1 MTLIA
6 GTRLGPYEIRAPIG
20 AGGMGE
26 VWRATDTRLGRDV
39 AIKVLPEEFFEDED
53 RRARFEREAK
63 SLAAL
68 NHPGIAAIYSF
79 EEIPGASPSSSRHL
93 LVMEFVAGEGL
104 DVRIAS
110 GPLPL
115 EETLSFAGQIA
126 EALEAAHEKGI
137 VHRDL
142 KPANVKVTEEG
153 KVKLL
158 DFGLAK
164 IFEAEGDSTKGGSG
178 RGLTESPTL
187 TARATAAGIILGT
200 AAYMSPEQARGK
212 SIDKRTDVWAFGCVL
227 FEMLT
232 GKRAFEGE
240 TVSDTLAAIL
250 RGDPDFSLLPDG
262 TPPRVVTLLRRT
274 LQKDSRQR
282 LRDIGDARIALDEEL
297 AVGRSAASG
306 GGTAGNGARHVSF
319 EEGRAVPGPTA
330 GRSAQA
336 IRERES
342 RRSLRLAWTVAA
354 GLAAVAAVTGG
365 LALRARAP
373 RAAAPSLGLVRFDVP
388 MPEKT
393 TLGLSLAVSPDGR
406 QIAFTGF
413 ASDEAGGIWIR
424 ALSESTSR
432 PVRGA
437 ENGKFP
443 FWSPD
448 GRSLGFFAGG
458 KLAVVEVATG
468 IIQTLCDAPA
478 GRGGAW
484 GADDVILFAPSTRE
498 PLYRIPARGGT
509 PAPATKLSEELK
521 QTSHRWPFF
530 LPDGKR
536 FLYVSMAAS
545 DEGRGVFLS
554 GPGAST
560 PRRLT
565 GGVGRAEWVAPGGL
579 LTARNSRL
587 VLMPMDLGSERPAGS
602 PIVVAE
608 GLDNVGSAGPTA
620 YSPFSSSGGGVL
632 AYHEY
637 DEAAGRLVFRDR
649 SGRVLDRTLPPGAFS
664 EFYASPDGNRIVA
677 GAAGGAGENNV
688 WMLDLA
694 RNTVSRLTFGKWEDA
709 SPVFSPDGER
719 IAYGSERSGKS
730 DVYVRASSG
739 VGSEE
744 LVWKSDEP
752 KWPDDWTKD
761 GKALLVETQNPKSRV
776 DLWLLPLG
784 GDRKPVP
791 LLNSPVNE
799 AHSALSPDGRFF
811 SYTSDETGRPEIY
824 VQSFPPGSGKWQV
837 SSGGGDQ
844 ALWRRDGKEIFYLA
858 ADGRLMAV
866 AVSTSPAFTA
876 GTPQALFDAGTGE
889 ATPTGTRNFYLPT
902 PDGSKFLVLMY
913 GRAAKM
919 NSVHVVLNWTAGLT
933 GK

>member
-1 MTLIA
+1 MTLA
-6 GTRLGPYEIRAPIG
+6 PGSRLGPYEIQSPLG

-26 VWRATDTRLGRDV
+26 VYKARDTRLGRTV
-39 AIKVLPEEFFEDED
+39 ALKVLPEEFFEDKE
-53 RRARFEREAK
+53 RRERFEREARV
-63 SLAAL
+63 LASL
-68 NHPGIAAIYSF
+68 NHPGIATLYSF
-79 EEIPGASPSSSRHL
+79 EEDGGRHL
-93 LVMEFVAGEGL
+93 LVMELVEGEGL
-104 DVRIAS
+104 DGRIV
-110 GPLPL
+110 GRPLPL
-115 EETLSFAGQIA
+115 EQSLSIACRIA
-126 EALEAAHEKGI
+126 EALEAAHDKGI

-142 KPANVKVTEEG
+142 KPANVKVTEDG
-153 KVKLL
+153 RVKLL

-164 IFEAEGDSTKGGSG
+164 AFEGEGASSKGGSG
-178 RGLTESPTL
+178 GGVTQSPTL

-212 SIDKRTDVWAFGCVL
+212 AVDKRTDVWAFGCVL
-227 FEMLT
+227 YEMLT

-250 RGDPDFSLLPDG
+250 MKEPDWNALPPG
-262 TPPRVVTLLRRT
+262 TPEKIKEILRKCLRRDA
-274 LQKDSRQR
+274 KQR
-282 LRDIGDARIALDEEL
+282 LHDIADARLDIEEL
-297 AVGRSAASG
+297 TAASASLASAGGAPARGSAPLPFEERQAVPSSTVARSA
-306 GGTAGNGARHVSF
+306 
-319 EEGRAVPGPTA
+319 P
-330 GRSAQA
+330 A
-336 IRERES
+336 IRERGS
-342 RRSLRLAWTVAA
+342 RRILYSSWAVAA
-354 GLAAVAAVTGG
+354 GFAAGTVVLGA

-373 RAAAPSLGLVRFDVP
+373 SAAAPSSMLVRFDVP

-424 ALSESTSR
+424 TLSDNTSK

-437 ENGKFP
+437 ENGRFP

-468 IIQTLCDAPA
+468 IIQTLCDAPD

-498 PLYRIPARGGT
+498 PLSRIPAHGGT
-509 PAPATKLSEELK
+509 PALATKFTEESK

-536 FLYVSMAAS
+536 FLFVSLAAS
-545 DEGRGVFLS
+545 EEGQGVFLS
-554 GPGAST
+554 EPGAPV

-565 GGVGRAEWVAPGGL
+565 GGVGRAEWVEPGGL

-587 VLMPMDLGSERPAGS
+587 VFMPMDVKSDRPAG
-602 PIVVAE
+602 PPVVVAE
-608 GLDNVGSAGPTA
+608 GLGNVGNAGPTA
-620 YSPFSSSGGGVL
+620 YSPFSASGGGVL

-637 DEAAGRLVFRDR
+637 DEASGRLACRDR
-649 SGRVLDRTLPPGAFS
+649 SGRVLDRALPPGAFS
-664 EFYASPDGNRIVA
+664 EFYASPDGNRLVA
-677 GAAGGAGENNV
+677 SATGGAGENNI
-688 WMLDLA
+688 WMLDLT
-694 RNTVSRLTFGKWEDA
+694 RNTVSRLTFGKGEDS

-730 DVYVRASSG
+730 DIYVRASSG
-739 VGSEE
+739 VGPEE
-744 LVWKSDEP
+744 LVWKSDEA

-761 GKALLVETQNPKSRV
+761 GKALLVESQNPKSQM

-799 AHSALSPDGRFF
+799 AHSSLSPDGRYF
-811 SYTSDETGRPEIY
+811 SYTSDETGRSEIY

-844 ALWRRDGKEIFYLA
+844 ALWRRDGKELFYLA

-866 AVSTSPAFTA
+866 PVTTSPAFSA
-876 GTPQALFDAGTGE
+876 GAPQALFDAGTGE
-889 ATPTGTRNFYLPT
+889 VTPSGIRNFYIPT
-902 PDGSKFLVLMY
+902 PDGSKFFVLTY
-913 GRAAKM
+913 GRAGKT
-919 NSVHVVLNWTAGLT
+919 NTLHVVLNWAAGL
-933 GK
+933 GRK